1 MSIDTE
7 DRHESLRAALQEKP
21 NGVLEEIAAQYAT
34 SVRAVLDALPAD
46 MRSCCDGSHF
56 EAVMGDVS
64 GWGDVTFLVHT
75 PDVIMEYKGGV
86 PQGRTARG
94 YYNLEGGALGGHL
107 RGENCAAI
115 YFVRR
120 PFMKL
125 DTRALWFINRDGAAM
140 FKIFV
145 GRNEDRSL
153 KSEQVERFEALSGQF
168 CGNTQ

>member
-7 DRHESLRAALQEKP
+7 DRHEALRAELAEKP
-21 NGVLEEIAAQYAT
+21 NGVLEEIAARYGVT
-34 SVRAVLDALPAD
+34 VRAVLDALPAE
-46 MRSCCDGSHF
+46 MRHCCDGNHF
-56 EAVMGDVS
+56 EAVMGNVS

-75 PDVIMEYKGGV
+75 PDVIMEYKGVV

-153 KSEQVERFEALSGQF
+153 KSDQVKCFEMLASQF
-168 CGNTQ
+168 RGNTQ

>member
-7 DRHESLRAALQEKP
+7 DRLEALRIELQEKP
-21 NGVLEEIAAQYAT
+21 NGVLEEIAARYGT
-34 SVRAVLDALPAD
+34 TVRVALDALPAD
-46 MRSCCDGSHF
+46 MRGCVDGSHF
-56 EAVMGDVS
+56 DAVMGDVA
-64 GWGDVTFLVHT
+64 GWGEVTFLVHT
-75 PDVIMEYKGGV
+75 QDVIMEYKGAV
-86 PQGRTARG
+86 PSGRFARG

-107 RGENCAAI
+107 RSENCAAI

-153 KSEQVERFEALSGQF
+153 KVEQVARFEALAGQLM
-168 CGNTQ
+168 G

>member
-7 DRHESLRAALQEKP
+7 DRLVALHSALQEKP
-21 NGVLEEIAAQYAT
+21 NGVLEEIAAQYST
-34 SVRAVLDALPAD
+34 SVCEVLDALPAE
-46 MRSCCDGSHF
+46 MRSSVDGGHF
-56 EAVMGDVS
+56 EAVMRDVS

-75 PDVIMEYKGGV
+75 PDVIMEYKGPV
-86 PQGRTARG
+86 PSGNFARG

-107 RGENCAAI
+107 RSENCAAI

-145 GRNEDRSL
+145 GRNDDRSL
-153 KSEQVERFEALSGQF
+153 KSEQVERFEALADRF
-168 CGNTQ
+168 RINVR